1 MHPPTPPRAALRAQ
15 PPRRSLRALG
25 RRPPRPLVA
34 LVAAT
39 AILGFAWALFM
50 PGGQSPDEPSH
61 IAYAQVLAE
70 RLDVPQP
77 DEVSGRE
84 RGYSREQR
92 LARDRSHQ
100 QWQYAEPAVKSEWDA
115 AVERRWRRESAQLG
129 AGARSD
135 GGGPNSAAGNPPLY
149 YAYEALP
156 YYAAYAGDFFD
167 RLYAMRM
174 WSALLLAAAVVATW
188 LLAGELT
195 GGDRLAQLIASAVVG
210 LQPMASFISASI
222 NPDAGLIPLWALAFW
237 LGVRVLRGR
246 AGLRG
251 AAALVAITAAALLV
265 KASSLALLPA
275 VAFALLVAARRAL
288 RARRVGSGRIGVLLT
303 GGALALAAAVVAT
316 SGRIGTALNF
326 RPKDII
332 GFVDYLW
339 QAYLP
344 NLPFQHPIP
353 RLAAF
358 EGYDIWIRTGWA
370 AFGWLEIQFPGPVY
384 VLLALIS
391 VAVVVAGAVAVAR
404 RRFPLDAA
412 VLAFLAL
419 AAVTLVAVLHWAEFR
434 QFADQRQSF
443 IQGRYLLPLL
453 PLGGVLTAAALA
465 NLRVRWRGVA
475 AGAVLGG
482 LLALQL
488 FSLGLVA
495 VRFYV

>member
-1 MHPPTPPRAALRAQ
+1 MQPAAQ
-15 PPRRSLRALG
+15 PAAATRPQPLERSLRARG
-25 RRPPRPLVA
+25 RRPPRPLTALAVA
-34 LVAAT
+34 TVL
-39 AILGFAWALFM
+39 LGFAWALFM

-70 RLDVPQP
+70 RFDVPQP

-100 QWQYAEPAVKSEWDA
+100 QWQYAEPAVKSEWDP
-115 AVERRWRRESAQLG
+115 AVERRWRSESARLG
-129 AGARSD
+129 AGDRSD

-188 LLAGELT
+188 LLVGELT
-195 GGDRLAQLIASAVVG
+195 GGDRLAQLIASGVVG

-222 NPDAGLIPLWALAFW
+222 NPDAGLIPLWALTFW
-237 LGVRVLRGR
+237 LGVRLLRRR
-246 AGLRG
+246 AGLLG
-251 AAALVAITAAALLV
+251 AAALVAAAVAALLV
-265 KASSLALLPA
+265 KASSVALIPA

-288 RARRVGSGRIGVLLT
+288 RGRQVGSGRIAVLIT

-316 SGRIGTALNF
+316 SGRIGTVLTF
-326 RPKDII
+326 RPKDVLR
-332 GFVDYLW
+332 FVDYLW

-344 NLPFQHPIP
+344 NLPFQEPIP
-353 RLAAF
+353 HLAAF

-370 AFGWLEIQFPGPVY
+370 AFGWLEIQFPAPVY
-384 VLLALIS
+384 VLLAVTS
-391 VAVVVAGAVAVAR
+391 VAIVVAGGVAIAR
-404 RRFPLDAA
+404 RRFPLDTL

-453 PLGGVLTAAALA
+453 PLGGILTAAAVA
-465 NLRVRWRGVA
+465 SLRVRWRGLA

-482 LLALQL
+482 LFALQL

>member
-1 MHPPTPPRAALRAQ
+1 VQPATQPTAAVRPQ
-15 PPRRSLRALG
+15 PPQRPLRALR
-25 RRPPRPLVA
+25 RRPPRPLAA
-34 LVAAT
+34 LVGAT
-39 AILGFAWALFM
+39 VILGFAWALFV
-50 PGGQSPDEPSH
+50 PSGQSPDEPSH

-70 RLDVPQP
+70 RLDVPEP
-77 DEVSGRE
+77 DDVSGRE

-100 QWQYAEPAVKSEWDA
+100 QWQYAEPAVKAEWDA
-115 AVERRWRRESAQLG
+115 ATERRWRRDSARLG
-129 AGARSD
+129 AGARSN

-188 LLAGELT
+188 LLVGELT
-195 GGDRLAQLIASAVVG
+195 GGDRLAQLIASGVVG

-251 AAALVAITAAALLV
+251 AAALVAVTAAALLV
-265 KASSLALLPA
+265 KASSLALLPG

-288 RARRVGSGRIGVLLT
+288 RGRRLGGGRVGVLLV

-316 SGRIGTALNF
+316 SGRIGSALTF
-326 RPKDII
+326 RPKDIP

-344 NLPFQHPIP
+344 NLPFQRPIP
-353 RLAAF
+353 HLAAF
-358 EGYDIWIRTGWA
+358 EGYEIWIRTGWA
-370 AFGWLEIQFPGPVY
+370 AFGWLEIQFPGTVY
-384 VLLALIS
+384 VLLAVIS
-391 VAVVVAGAVAVAR
+391 AAVVAAGVAAIAR
-404 RRFPLDAA
+404 RRFAVDAA
-412 VLAFLAL
+412 VLGFFVL

-443 IQGRYLLPLL
+443 IQGRYMLPLL
-453 PLGGVLTAAALA
+453 PLGGVLTAAAVA